1 MRKIVKKKLNIN
13 VISDSNNK
21 NVNDTEENYYSPQ
34 KTEDNINCKHK
45 DPNKDSVLL
54 KNLSNKAPKK
64 NKIPKLNFNTKTT
77 KQNYPTERPTHKTI
91 DNTCSLCNKK
101 CKKLLMCPKCH
112 KNFCEQCIKNK
123 KKNNKFC
130 TSCKYYLKEITK
142 PIEPKHLTTN
152 NNPYSINNA
161 LNKASNQKNNR
172 NLKNKNIKE
181 ANDLKFDPINKSLE
195 FDNPQNKRNQNYAK
209 NNVELENTPNFNQN
223 RSDKK
228 NKKTKNLMRHSDKNN
243 INEPEEDNKNKRK
256 TYDNK
261 KPEYEKKSKNF
272 YELYLEKTKP
282 YESNT
287 NKMDKKRIKKKESI
301 DADELDNDEYNKP
314 NESDKEVNSALK
326 STNKKAVPEN
336 KKKKKTNINVDDEK
350 SDYENE
356 KENEKDFEK
365 YNEKENERENDEREN
380 ERDNEKD
387 NYEENEKENDDREN
401 EEEKEE
407 PNEYEKEKEYE
418 NQEEKNFD
426 NDNYPENEENDEKEN
441 YLDNEE
447 NNKKYNDL
455 ENEENNEK
463 EKNLEHEENK
473 DLENEEN
480 NEKQDENDDNMKEEE
495 NQKLDFCPEHNTKK
509 LIYYCFQCDK
519 DYCQDCLIN
528 HPNEHNLIEY
538 TKIDYDKFKDLL
550 SQKKEVIDRNKEL
563 QNYLND
569 LEQKLKSYKLEKD
582 LFITEINKI
591 ANNYIGNIDSK
602 INSISSITDKIK
614 GEQNKI
620 VENFNGINDKFNLF
634 YKKYAENSNNFEDI
648 NTNKDNAEDEKIDY
662 SPDVRKWNEQTNY
675 FKFNYFTSQLIHDI
689 QINTNSDIIIFS
701 ELFFKKDKLDN
712 FINDLQNSD
721 KNKDN
726 NNEENETND
735 QELKNNLFNE
745 DRNIDSFSIKNYDK
759 QALIQVNLD
768 LNKNRENVNDG
779 NFDYNNVTCHLL
791 IGSNEMNNYCHLGK
805 KMMMEGNLCIYE
817 LVPWEQFNIFHYNNL
832 CFKVLL
838 FNHNK

>member
-1 MRKIVKKKLNIN
+1 
-13 VISDSNNK
+13 
-21 NVNDTEENYYSPQ
+21 
-34 KTEDNINCKHK
+34 
-45 DPNKDSVLL
+45 
-54 KNLSNKAPKK
+54 
-64 NKIPKLNFNTKTT
+64 
-77 KQNYPTERPTHKTI
+77 
-91 DNTCSLCNKK
+91 
-101 CKKLLMCPKCH
+101 
-112 KNFCEQCIKNK
+112 
-123 KKNNKFC
+123 
-130 TSCKYYLKEITK
+130 
-142 PIEPKHLTTN
+142 
-152 NNPYSINNA
+152 
-161 LNKASNQKNNR
+161 
-172 NLKNKNIKE
+172 
-181 ANDLKFDPINKSLE
+181 
-195 FDNPQNKRNQNYAK
+195 
-209 NNVELENTPNFNQN
+209 
-223 RSDKK
+223 
-228 NKKTKNLMRHSDKNN
+228 
-243 INEPEEDNKNKRK
+243 
-256 TYDNK
+256 
-261 KPEYEKKSKNF
+261 
-272 YELYLEKTKP
+272 
-282 YESNT
+282 
-287 NKMDKKRIKKKESI
+287 
-301 DADELDNDEYNKP
+301 
-314 NESDKEVNSALK
+314 
-326 STNKKAVPEN
+326 
-336 KKKKKTNINVDDEK
+336 
-350 SDYENE
+350 
-356 KENEKDFEK
+356 
-365 YNEKENERENDEREN
+365 
-380 ERDNEKD
+380 
-387 NYEENEKENDDREN
+387 
-401 EEEKEE
+401 
-407 PNEYEKEKEYE
+407 
-418 NQEEKNFD
+418 
-426 NDNYPENEENDEKEN
+426 
-441 YLDNEE
+441 
-447 NNKKYNDL
+447 
-455 ENEENNEK
+455 
-463 EKNLEHEENK
+463 
-473 DLENEEN
+473 
-480 NEKQDENDDNMKEEE
+480 MKEEE
-495 NQKLDFCPEHNTKK
+495 NQKIDFCPEHNTKK

-602 INSISSITDKIK
+602 INNISSITDKIK

-689 QINTNSDIIIFS
+689 HINTNSDIIIFS

-768 LNKNRENVNDG
+768 LNKNRENINDD